1 MLQYRGTID
10 ERKSPS
16 LTQIRIRSTRSTFS
30 FPSAILNICNMSSL
44 CLLFFGLPCSTQLA
58 FLQSFA
64 LLGHRPSALLSS
76 AHFLDI
82 AYLLL
87 SRVIYTKQ
95 RRQILCGFSCTGT
108 GCTASRRCVSLG
120 NERPGWFGLA
130 LQMQSSLP
138 WCSPRCLDAVLAAL
152 MQSSL
157 PWCSPRCLD
166 ALCCWSKC
174 LVTITPM
181 FSPTSFQYILKGAI
195 AKKYKLVPFLNSQ
208 KCRLYDFK
216 YCFII
221 SIAALSW

>member
-1 MLQYRGTID
+1 MLQYRCTID

-44 CLLFFGLPCSTQLA
+44 CLLFSGPPCSTQLA
-58 FLQSFA
+58 FLHSFA
-64 LLGHRPSALLSS
+64 LLGHWPSALLSS
-76 AHFLDI
+76 APFLDI

-95 RRQILCGFSCTGT
+95 RRQIPGGFSCI

-138 WCSPRCLDAVLAAL
+138 WCTVL
-152 MQSSL
+152 
-157 PWCSPRCLD
+157 
-166 ALCCWSKC
+166 
-174 LVTITPM
+174 LVLVPCDHYTYVSPM
-181 FSPTSFQYILKGAI
+181 FLQYILKDAI
-195 AKKYKLVPFLNSQ
+195 AKKYRTPNF
-208 KCRLYDFK
+208 YHF
-216 YCFII
+216 
-221 SIAALSW
+221 